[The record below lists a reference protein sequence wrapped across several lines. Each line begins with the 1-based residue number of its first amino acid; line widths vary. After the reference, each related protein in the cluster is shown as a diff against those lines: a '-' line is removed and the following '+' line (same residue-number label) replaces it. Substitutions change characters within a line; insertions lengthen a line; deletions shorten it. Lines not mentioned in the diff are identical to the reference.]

1 MFEALLI
8 ANRGEIAVRII
19 RACRE
24 LGVRSIAVFSEAD
37 RFAPHVF
44 EADEA
49 HPIGAAPSAES
60 YLNADRILDV
70 AARRSAQAIHPG
82 YGFLSEQAAFSR
94 AVIDAGFTFVGPST
108 ETIATMGDKTEA
120 RRRMQEVGVPVVP
133 GGTRPATDPEDAT
146 AMAEDLG
153 YPLLLKAAAGGGG
166 KGMRLVMAPAE
177 LAPSFAA
184 AQREAQAAFG
194 DGTIYLERFLE
205 RPRHIEIQLLG
216 DTHGNLVHL
225 GEREC
230 SIQRRHQKLVE
241 EAPSCGLT
249 PALRASMAVTAL
261 KAAKAVDYVG
271 AGTVEFLLEGEAFYF
286 LEMNARLQVE
296 HPVTEMVTG
305 IDLVQW
311 QIRVACG
318 EPLDFDQDDV
328 AITGHAIECRITS
341 EDSRRGFLPS
351 TGRISC
357 LELPSGPGV
366 RWDGGIREGYEIG
379 LHYDPL
385 LAKLIVHARSREDAI
400 RRMARALDELVV
412 TGVDTG
418 APFHRRLMADPD
430 FVDGNLSIRF
440 VEEHPRLLDG
450 PADEDFTAALVAVA
464 LLEHDHR
471 QHHQIPRVGDN
482 GAHTLSGW
490 QKAGWPW
497 RQE

>member
-1 MFEALLI
+1 M
-8 ANRGEIAVRII
+8 RII

-37 RFAPHVF
+37 TLAPHVF

-49 HPIGAAPSAES
+49 YLIGEAPSAES

-70 AARRSAQAIHPG
+70 ATRANAQAIHPG
-82 YGFLSEQAAFSR
+82 YGFLSEQAPFSR
-94 AVIDAGFTFVGPST
+94 AVADAGFTFVGPSAS
-108 ETIATMGDKTEA
+108 TIATMGNKIEA

-133 GGTRPATDPEDAT
+133 GATQPAANPEEAE
-146 AMAEDLG
+146 AMAEDVG

-166 KGMRLVMAPAE
+166 KGMRVVETPAE
-177 LAPSFAA
+177 LAKSFAA

-194 DGTIYLERFLE
+194 VDTIYLERFLE
-205 RPRHIEIQLLG
+205 RPRHIEIQILG

-241 EAPSCGLT
+241 EAPSSVVT
-249 PALRASMAVTAL
+249 PTLRESMAGTAL
-261 KAAKAVDYVG
+261 KAARAVDYVG
-271 AGTVEFLLEGEAFYF
+271 AGTVEFLLEGEIFYF

-318 EPLDFDQDDV
+318 EPLDFGQDDV
-328 AITGHAIECRITS
+328 AMAGHAIECRITS
-341 EDSRRGFLPS
+341 EDPRRGFLPS
-351 TGRISC
+351 TGHISY

-366 RWDGGIREGYEIG
+366 RWDGGIRAGYEIG

-385 LAKLIVHARSREDAI
+385 LAKLIVHARSRDDAI

-412 TGVDTG
+412 TGVDTSV
-418 APFHRRLMADPD
+418 PFHRRLMGELD
-430 FVDGNLSIRF
+430 FVNGDLSIRF

-450 PADEDFTAALVAVA
+450 PVEEDLTAAVVAVA
-464 LLEHDHR
+464 LLEHDRRGRHP
-471 QHHQIPRVGDN
+471 IPRVGDN
-482 GAHTLSGW
+482 SAHTLSGW